1 MQRLLARSADSLRGC
16 MGTLKWGGEERGEGR
31 GGEEGE
37 SGQHRVRELFQ
48 VQEANKGFCESFQ
61 IMLLCVFC
69 PLKPILEFV
78 FGSHLIKDLIQ
89 NLSITPC

>member
-16 MGTLKWGGEERGEGR
+16 MGMLKWR

-37 SGQHRVRELFQ
+37 SGQRRVRELFQ

-78 FGSHLIKDLIQ
+78 FVLILLKI
-89 NLSITPC
+89 